1 MKKVS
6 NIIFTLAL
14 FMGAIVLQST
24 SAFAQVPQKFN
35 YQGIARDAKGN
46 PLMTKQL
53 ALKLSVLPT
62 ADATVPEYEEIQ
74 LVTTNE
80 FGLYTLQ
87 IGNGMATIGEMKT
100 VKWETG
106 NKYIRVAIDPNG
118 GSNYVEAGT
127 TQLLSVP
134 YAIYADKAG
143 VARETVESN
152 QDTRLGAVSTSAA
165 GTGTVNF
172 ITKFTAANTI
182 FNSQLFDN
190 GTNVGLGTTSPV
202 AKFHIQN
209 GPNADMRITS
219 TGTGASDFA
228 TMQIFN
234 DAGSSFGFTKASSAG
249 GAYSPGIPR
258 PNLALLANSGA
269 LLFNATGNIGF
280 ATRIGGTNFTRMIID
295 SVNGNVG
302 IGTTAPTTKLEV
314 IGQVKITGGAPGAG
328 KVLTSDATGLA
339 TWTTPAAGGVASV
352 NGATGA
358 VVNSLTMGSAG
369 TNTAVTGSGT
379 NAVTINIP
387 TANATNTGK
396 LSNTDWTTFNNKLSG
411 TVTTNLLPKSTG
423 TNTMGNSQV
432 FDNGTSVGVGTTT
445 PNASA
450 KLDVN
455 GQVRISGGAPGAGK
469 VLTSDATGLA
479 TWQTPAAGGGV
490 TSVNGA
496 TGAVVNS
503 VTMGS
508 AGTNTAVTGSGTNA
522 VTINIPTANATNTG
536 KLSNT
541 DWTAFNNKM
550 GGTGTTNTVPKF
562 SGASTLANSQ
572 ITDDGSNVGVG
583 IALPGAKLHV
593 NGVIATG
600 DNATTQGTI
609 SLLPSN
615 AAGFFHMKNMN
626 DNTLRFSHGPAA
638 GANDLVTINTS
649 GNMGIGTINPFHKLD
664 VNGEA
669 HIGSSPNFGS
679 VINLSSTLNTPD
691 PSVSFNNTNT
701 GNAFNIHENADGQLQ
716 FHANNLYPSSG
727 FENIMTLDD
736 DTYNVG
742 IGTENPEA
750 RLDIS
755 GTGVI
760 TASWF
765 GNVEVSERI
774 NDTTAGFTLEKAGL
788 YVDTKGNDF
797 NYGVVTE
804 VTSNSASTSYG
815 MFSRVSSA
823 PAVGGAS
830 YGLLAYD
837 PIGASNTY
845 AAQIEGKMIYNNGS
859 SAVGATLKR
868 DANGVAVWEGPVA
881 FKASGYT
888 GGTIAASTS
897 INPVVYITENFD
909 LSSSY
914 DPATGI
920 FIVPTSG
927 IYHFDYSA
935 EFVGNNTATSGFILI
950 GLIKNNL
957 AIEGSYIEKTVNRLG
972 SYETINGSADVQLAA
987 GDTINVQLSNFH
999 NTTQSTT
1006 GDPYYCTFS
1015 GHIIR

>member
-46 PLMTKQL
+46 PLTTKQL

-62 ADATVPEYEEIQ
+62 ADATVPEYEETQ

-228 TMQIFN
+228 TLQIFN

-280 ATRIGGTNFTRMIID
+280 ATRISGTNFTRMLID

-358 VVNSLTMGSAG
+358 VVNSLTMGAAG

-387 TANATNTGK
+387 TASATNTGK
-396 LSNTDWTTFNNKLSG
+396 LSNTDWTSFNNKLSG
-411 TVTTNLLPKSTG
+411 TVTTNILPKSTG

-455 GQVRISGGAPGAGK
+455 GQVRISGGAPGVGK

-479 TWQTPAAGGGV
+479 TWQTPSGGGGAV

-503 VTMGS
+503 LTMGS
-508 AGTNTAVTGSGTNA
+508 AGTNTDVTGSGTNA
-522 VTINIPTANATNTG
+522 VTINIPTASATNTG

-541 DWTAFNNKM
+541 DWTTFNNKM

-562 SGASTLANSQ
+562 SGASTLTNSQ
-572 ITDDGSNVGVG
+572 ITDNGTNVG
-583 IALPGAKLHV
+583 I
-593 NGVIATG
+593 
-600 DNATTQGTI
+600 
-609 SLLPSN
+609 
-615 AAGFFHMKNMN
+615 
-626 DNTLRFSHGPAA
+626 
-638 GANDLVTINTS
+638 
-649 GNMGIGTINPFHKLD
+649 GNINPIHKLD

-669 HIGSSPNFGS
+669 HIGSSPNIGS
-679 VINLSSTLNTPD
+679 VLNLSSTLNSPD
-691 PSVSFNNTNT
+691 PSVSFYNTSL
-701 GNAFNIHENADGQLQ
+701 GNAFNIHENAEGQLQ
-716 FHANNLYPSSG
+716 FHANNTTPNG
-727 FENIMTLDD
+727 GVENIMTLDD

-742 IGTENPEA
+742 IGTETPSA
-750 RLDIS
+750 RLDIK
-755 GTGVI
+755 GTGTI

-765 GNVEVSERI
+765 GDVEVSERI
-774 NDTTAGFTLEKAGL
+774 NDTTAGFALEKAGL

-815 MFSRVSSA
+815 LLCRVSSA
-823 PAVGGAS
+823 PAVGGVS

-859 SAVGATLKR
+859 FAEGATLKR
-868 DANGVAVWEGPVA
+868 DASGVAVWEGPVA
-881 FKASGYT
+881 FKASSHT
-888 GGTIAASTS
+888 GGTIAASAS
-897 INPVVYITENFD
+897 IDPVVYITENFD

-935 EFVGNNTATSGFILI
+935 EFVGNNTATIGYIAI
-950 GLIKNNL
+950 GLRKNNSP
-957 AIEGSYIEKTVNRLG
+957 IEGSYIEKTVNRLG

-987 GDTINVQLSNFH
+987 GDTINVILFNGH
-999 NTTQSTT
+999 NTTQTTT